1 MILLDSI
8 CAVALFSIGLYGVLV
23 RRNLVKVVMSLSLM
37 EASTYLLLVAF
48 ASRRDATAPIV
59 ATTAA
64 GGIASARFAD
74 PFLQN
79 ICLTAIIIGVAITA
93 VFLSIAVRAA
103 QHLGT
108 ADTGALR
115 QLHG

>member
-1 MILLDSI
+1 MILLDAI
-8 CAVALFSIGLYGVLV
+8 CAVALFSIGLYGVLT

-48 ASRRDATAPIV
+48 AWRRDAIAPIV
-59 ATTAA
+59 PTSG

-93 VFLSIAVRAA
+93 VFLSITVRAA